1 MTKAAFQSE
10 FNLNLEQCQWRPDDL
25 HSVFTQ
31 YDSEFY
37 RKNQEQFT
45 QKYRS
50 FWAVAKTLMPASMIE
65 LGCRA
70 GSAADAYISASGA
83 SYTGIDTFESATTP
97 DGALWEPYRVFVKLM
112 KKRHF
117 ATPHLRIQN
126 LRDLKELPATDFVVV
141 DAAHDYENA
150 LADMKLAAT
159 ADPKFIFVD
168 DYNGDDVQRA
178 VAEWFSTHAY
188 QWYARL
194 HYNSG
199 GIVIKLRD

>member
-1 MTKAAFQSE
+1 MTKPEFQLK
-10 FNLNLEQCQWRPDDL
+10 FDQNLAQCLWKPDDL

-37 RKNQEQFT
+37 RQNQEQFT

-50 FWAVAKTLMPASMIE
+50 FWAVARTLMPASMIE
-65 LGCRA
+65 LGCCA

-83 SYTGIDTFESATTP
+83 SYTGIDMFGPATMP
-97 DGALWEPYRVFVKLM
+97 DGSLWEPYRVFVKLM
-112 KKRHF
+112 TKRNF
-117 ATPHLRIQN
+117 SPHLRIQN
-126 LRDLKELPATDFVVV
+126 LRDLKELPPTDFVVV

-150 LADMKLAAT
+150 LADLKLAAT
-159 ADPKFIFVD
+159 ANPKFIFVD
-168 DYNGDDVQRA
+168 DYNGDGVQRA
-178 VAEWFSTHAY
+178 VAEWFSTATY
-188 QWYARL
+188 QWHARL